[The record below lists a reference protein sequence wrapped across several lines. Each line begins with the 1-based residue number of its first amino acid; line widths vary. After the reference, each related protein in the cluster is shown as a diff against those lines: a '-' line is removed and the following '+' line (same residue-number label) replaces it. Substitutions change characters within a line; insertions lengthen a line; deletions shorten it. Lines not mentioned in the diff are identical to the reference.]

1 MNYNRSDVVIVPF
14 PFVTSEGALQKARP
28 ALIISDHSIDRR
40 FDDMIMVGITSRLV
54 EDLKETEYKIVEGT
68 ETFKSSGL
76 AKTSVVRCEYIMT
89 VPRRLVARRLGRL
102 PEETMKEI
110 DKRLKLSLG
119 IKAKEEAKGGMQ
131 K

>member
-1 MNYNRSDVVIVPF
+1 VPRRR
-14 PFVTSEGALQKARP
+14 KARP

-40 FDDMIMVGITSRLV
+40 FDDLIMVGITSRIV
-54 EDLKETEYKIVEGT
+54 EDLKETEYMIVEGT
-68 ETFKSSGL
+68 EAFKSSGL

-102 PEETMKEI
+102 PEETMMEA

-119 IKAKEEAKGGMQ
+119 IKD
-131 K
+131 